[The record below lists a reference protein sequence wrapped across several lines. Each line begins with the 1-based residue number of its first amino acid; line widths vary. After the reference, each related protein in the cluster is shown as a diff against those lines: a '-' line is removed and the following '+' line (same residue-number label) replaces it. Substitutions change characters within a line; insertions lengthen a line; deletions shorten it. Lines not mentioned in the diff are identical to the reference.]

1 LRRHRGQSILYVV
14 LFIPTLMLI
23 LSLTVDVAQLQM
35 QRVRL
40 RYAVDLATLS
50 GASSVDKPY
59 YSQSARLRLD
69 PNVAL
74 STTRAYLAS
83 NLTEPL
89 GSNQATAVAEAAEI
103 TVVNETPGIDPFTG
117 MRLDRP
123 SICARIRVPYRL
135 DLLGFV
141 GAIGTGQM
149 TLASNAQIR
158 P

>member
-1 LRRHRGQSILYVV
+1 
-14 LFIPTLMLI
+14 MLI
-23 LSLTVDVAQLQM
+23 LSLTVDMAQLQM

-50 GASSVDKPY
+50 GATSVDKLY
-59 YSQSARLRLD
+59 YGESARLRLD
-69 PNVAL
+69 PDAAL
-74 STTRAYLAS
+74 ATTRPYLAW
-83 NLTEPL
+83 NLAESL

-135 DLLGFV
+135 NLLGFV
-141 GAIGTGQM
+141 GTIGTGRM